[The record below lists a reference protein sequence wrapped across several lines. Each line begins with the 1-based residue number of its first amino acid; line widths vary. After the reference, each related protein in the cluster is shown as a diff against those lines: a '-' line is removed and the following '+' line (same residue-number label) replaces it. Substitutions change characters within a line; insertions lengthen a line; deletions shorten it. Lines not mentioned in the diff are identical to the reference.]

1 MLLVE
6 QRSQIKVKQI
16 GVTKHVRF
24 CTLAVLDLRNSADP
38 ISMTIEGRVDPGSF
52 HPDGSIV

>member
-1 MLLVE
+1 M
-6 QRSQIKVKQI
+6 KQI